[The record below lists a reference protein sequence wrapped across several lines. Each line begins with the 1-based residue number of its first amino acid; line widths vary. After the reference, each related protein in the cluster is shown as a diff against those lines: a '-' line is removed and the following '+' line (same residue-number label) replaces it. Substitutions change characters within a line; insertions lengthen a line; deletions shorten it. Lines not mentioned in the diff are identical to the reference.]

1 MYNKMHFNNRMEKKI
16 NLDLLQP
23 SGKYESCSKVKI
35 LIADYI
41 LDANP

>member
-1 MYNKMHFNNRMEKKI
+1 MHFPIRMEKKI
-16 NLDLLQP
+16 DLDLLQP

-35 LIADYI
+35 LITDYR